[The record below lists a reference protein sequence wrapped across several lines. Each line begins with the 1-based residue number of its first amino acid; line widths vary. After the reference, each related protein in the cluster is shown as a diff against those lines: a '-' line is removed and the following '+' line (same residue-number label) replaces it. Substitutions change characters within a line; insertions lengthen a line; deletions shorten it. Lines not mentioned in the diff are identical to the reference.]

1 MTCFC
6 FILRSTK
13 HFKFINVIC
22 CKKYFHQ
29 GNVFLH
35 SNLYIYIKSNVLKC
49 NTELKFLHTI
59 LTSPQSRKYIFN
71 IVNSITH
78 KLAFKKITVVTQR
91 IISSLL
97 LNSHFFYQMY
107 LLPCS
112 YTCNS
117 NFHFLTLYRIFFFE
131 NETSK
136 R

>member
-35 SNLYIYIKSNVLKC
+35 SNLNKILFIYYIKSNILKC

-78 KLAFKKITVVTQR
+78 RLAFKKITVVTQR

-97 LNSHFFYQMY
+97 LNSYFFIRCIFY
-107 LLPCS
+107 LVHIHVLP
-112 YTCNS
+112 
-117 NFHFLTLYRIFFFE
+117 IFIF
-131 NETSK
+131 
-136 R
+136 